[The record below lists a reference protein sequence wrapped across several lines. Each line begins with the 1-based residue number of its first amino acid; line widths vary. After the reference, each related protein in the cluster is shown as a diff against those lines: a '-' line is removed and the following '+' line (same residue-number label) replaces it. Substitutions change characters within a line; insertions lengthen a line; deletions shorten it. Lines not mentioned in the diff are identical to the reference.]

1 MNVQFSTINK
11 RINSTKQS
19 SGGASYDCILK
30 DASGIEKPRIVLKWQ
45 GGGAPRWNH
54 AYIPEY
60 GRYYWVNDWIFV
72 DRCWEA
78 SMEVDVLASF
88 KDQIGAAEKYILR
101 SSSSFGR
108 FVQDTMYPA
117 QNIARIKKID
127 IEQPDFFKDF
137 GQGAVVIGI
146 VGQGN
151 TFNVNGAGYL
161 AVTPNMLQR
170 IIQSCYN
177 AMDGVW
183 DEASLGADIGEAL
196 AIFGKKFAMSIYN
209 PIQYINS
216 VMWLPYYPP
225 VGSYTSVWLGQ
236 LSLGISLQTLSSPIT
251 RFDFTIR
258 IPTYSNEVDID
269 QTWHIAEPYSHY
281 KIVFPPFGTFI
292 VPGSEV
298 INYDNGYGESEVSAQ
313 IVADAISG
321 QATLSIPDLGIC
333 ASCQLGIPLE
343 LAGNSVD
350 WAGGATAL
358 LGVGS
363 GLRSG
368 TPTGIV
374 GGVINGIINAESAM
388 NPAATHGSI
397 GGGMAALN
405 SKRYAQVTYN
415 PPTEEDPNERGKALC
430 QVKTIGSQHGY
441 ILCADGDIE
450 APATAAELSQIA
462 SFLTGGFF
470 YE

>member
-1 MNVQFSTINK
+1 
-11 RINSTKQS
+11 
-19 SGGASYDCILK
+19 
-30 DASGIEKPRIVLKWQ
+30 
-45 GGGAPRWNH
+45 
-54 AYIPEY
+54 
-60 GRYYWVNDWIFV
+60 
-72 DRCWEA
+72 
-78 SMEVDVLASF
+78 
-88 KDQIGAAEKYILR
+88 
-101 SSSSFGR
+101 
-108 FVQDTMYPA
+108 
-117 QNIARIKKID
+117 
-127 IEQPDFFKDF
+127 
-137 GQGAVVIGI
+137 
-146 VGQGN
+146 
-151 TFNVNGAGYL
+151 
-161 AVTPNMLQR
+161 
-170 IIQSCYN
+170 
-177 AMDGVW
+177 MDGVW

-225 VGSYTSVWLGQ
+225 VGTYTSVWLGQ
-236 LSLGISLQTLSSPIT
+236 LPLGISLQTLASPIT
-251 RFDFTIR
+251 KMDFTIR

-292 VPGSEV
+292 VAGSEV

-343 LAGNSVD
+343 LSGNSVD
-350 WAGGATAL
+350 WAGGASAL
-358 LGVGS
+358 LGVGG
-363 GLRSG
+363 GLKSG

-374 GGVINGIINAESAM
+374 GAAINGIISAESAM

-415 PPTEEDPNERGKALC
+415 PPTEEDPDERGKALC
-430 QVKTIGSQHGY
+430 QVKTIGSQSGFV
-441 ILCADGDIE
+441 LCADGDIE
-450 APATAAELSQIA
+450 ASGATDAELAQIA
-462 SFLTGGFF
+462 AFLTGGFF